1 MMASDVDQNESR
13 QGNVDS
19 QSEHEKLNDVAAPI
33 ASLPVSSQSG
43 RSISFLLP
51 ATHLNQGEIPSAA
64 HPSFQRMSQM
74 VILND
79 VESYT
84 KLGNTELEKGHVESA
99 LNAFS
104 TAFQRSAMLDDKRI
118 LKICCL
124 NLGALYISL
133 QKPQKGL
140 SYLLQASTMGASSD
154 LEFDL
159 NFNFGLAY
167 EALGHAHAAI
177 HHFKIAAK
185 FLEQQGLKETE
196 QHAEICL
203 KLSNIFKILSSTD
216 TAIKYCKK
224 SVVAYEKLQN
234 LEKLL
239 LSHFSLADYL
249 IEKQDLNEAL
259 MSLDSCYQILTNQ
272 TPKSITP
279 RVSEC
284 EQQTLE
290 LLHRAYLM
298 KGDNDGKAASALT
311 SCLVVAVKRS
321 SQHRHQN
328 TQISDP
334 ADGANLN
341 ELVEQLKREVVRMG
355 AISEGGSVNQMVKEW
370 TEKEGEDE
378 GTASTSLIDDTTTTP
393 LSPVL
398 THSSNVDE
406 KSKEQK
412 GSNHRMRGQQTS
424 GSTDQKQ
431 RRSNVRQQTSKGNE
445 EKKSLAN
452 IASEDNSSS
461 DPLDDVNRRRRVSD
475 NASYIAKGLAVEI
488 HDPAETSGSGLKL
501 SKKKT
506 DHDRT
511 LTDSSEEVSSTP
523 TPKNDTLWGTELYR
537 KLEQRLQNMQ
547 RSSDNSS
554 DSSSESGYK
563 GKSTQ
568 YGSNEV
574 TKSPAKLQNSSKL
587 SRRKTRTLTD
597 TKFANDSIVYEH
609 TAQLDSRGKTS
620 SRAGSADRNNFKI
633 RSIEPGGTSSF
644 MSLSRSLKSTR
655 PKLPLLATVGEHE
668 NTVEPVVKLG
678 RDTVEVEDTRRGQGS
693 SRCRPFGGDESL
705 VEHSSTDMSLMQG
718 TSRMMESTLDANSKS
733 IRSKRSIL
741 PQFKGSVK
749 VQRTQSNS
757 SPSSDP
763 KINKPSRT
771 PNRASAAC
779 SLM

>member
-279 RVSEC
+279 R
-284 EQQTLE
+284 
-290 LLHRAYLM
+290 
-298 KGDNDGKAASALT
+298 G
-311 SCLVVAVKRS
+311 
-321 SQHRHQN
+321 
-328 TQISDP
+328 
-334 ADGANLN
+334 
-341 ELVEQLKREVVRMG
+341 
-355 AISEGGSVNQMVKEW
+355 
-370 TEKEGEDE
+370 
-378 GTASTSLIDDTTTTP
+378 
-393 LSPVL
+393 
-398 THSSNVDE
+398 
-406 KSKEQK
+406 
-412 GSNHRMRGQQTS
+412 
-424 GSTDQKQ
+424 
-431 RRSNVRQQTSKGNE
+431 
-445 EKKSLAN
+445 
-452 IASEDNSSS
+452 
-461 DPLDDVNRRRRVSD
+461 
-475 NASYIAKGLAVEI
+475 
-488 HDPAETSGSGLKL
+488 
-501 SKKKT
+501 
-506 DHDRT
+506 
-511 LTDSSEEVSSTP
+511 
-523 TPKNDTLWGTELYR
+523 
-537 KLEQRLQNMQ
+537 
-547 RSSDNSS
+547 
-554 DSSSESGYK
+554 
-563 GKSTQ
+563 
-568 YGSNEV
+568 
-574 TKSPAKLQNSSKL
+574 
-587 SRRKTRTLTD
+587 
-597 TKFANDSIVYEH
+597 
-609 TAQLDSRGKTS
+609 
-620 SRAGSADRNNFKI
+620 
-633 RSIEPGGTSSF
+633 
-644 MSLSRSLKSTR
+644 
-655 PKLPLLATVGEHE
+655 
-668 NTVEPVVKLG
+668 
-678 RDTVEVEDTRRGQGS
+678 
-693 SRCRPFGGDESL
+693 
-705 VEHSSTDMSLMQG
+705 
-718 TSRMMESTLDANSKS
+718 
-733 IRSKRSIL
+733 
-741 PQFKGSVK
+741 
-749 VQRTQSNS
+749 
-757 SPSSDP
+757 
-763 KINKPSRT
+763 
-771 PNRASAAC
+771 
-779 SLM
+779 